1 MVLGAVAKLQKAT
14 ASSVMH
20 PSQPARTTVLIEHLG
35 CNWLNVHG
43 IWYLSIEYFSK
54 ISPEYSNLIN
64 I

>member
-14 ASSVMH
+14 ASFVMH
-20 PSQPARTTVLIEHLG
+20 PSQSGGTPVHIDHLG
-35 CNWLNVHG
+35 CNWMDVHG

-54 ISPEYSNLIN
+54 ICREYSNLIN